1 MNGFDHVY
9 TLAAHNLNKSI
20 FIRNCIASCTS
31 IQKQQQKNKTKRYET
46 KTETLIPCSAFHHC
60 RLIWIIQREFMEF
73 HRSNETEIENEL
85 YCLRLRRQNKT
96 HTNRLDGCSQRGRKR
111 EGMEKKA
118 NNYKW
123 FFSFKKALVKEY
135 FLSILFILQQC
146 KWYFIRDI
154 NPYWYE
160 LTLKILLRLVLE
172 YIYIYE
178 ACVHYWTSDAY

>member
-1 MNGFDHVY
+1 M
-9 TLAAHNLNKSI
+9 
-20 FIRNCIASCTS
+20 
-31 IQKQQQKNKTKRYET
+31 
-46 KTETLIPCSAFHHC
+46 IPCSAFHHC

-111 EGMEKKA
+111 EGTEKKA

-123 FFSFKKALVKEY
+123 FFFSKRL
-135 FLSILFILQQC
+135 LSKNTFYRYCLYCNSVNDILYAISTRTDMSWLWRFYC
-146 KWYFIRDI
+146 ASSW
-154 NPYWYE
+154 N
-160 LTLKILLRLVLE
+160 
-172 YIYIYE
+172 IYISV